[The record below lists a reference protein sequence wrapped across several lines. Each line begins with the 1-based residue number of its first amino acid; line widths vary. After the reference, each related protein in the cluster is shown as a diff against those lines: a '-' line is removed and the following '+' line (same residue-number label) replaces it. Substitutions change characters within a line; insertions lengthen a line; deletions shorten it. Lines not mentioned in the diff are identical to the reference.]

1 MSSTRGAGDDV
12 VYDAV
17 MAMKQAVD
25 IAIKHGDI
33 RPNTVCKGVG
43 MSTSQLTQWLNSR
56 CTRDAPLTV
65 ARRAPHR
72 NHASGPL

>member
-56 CTRDAPLTV
+56 R
-65 ARRAPHR
+65 ARCAVGCRAPR
-72 NHASGPL
+72 APP

>member
-56 CTRDAPLTV
+56 RARCAVD
-65 ARRAPHR
+65 RRAPR
-72 NHASGPL
+72 APP